1 MPPRKTSTKT
11 TTKKDLKE
19 AVDPVQTAL
28 SENEENVLNP
38 EKIRETAIRKEIY
51 EKTPCASFLT
61 KNPFKL

>member
-19 AVDPVQTAL
+19 AVDPGQTAL

-51 EKTPCASFLT
+51 E
-61 KNPFKL
+61 